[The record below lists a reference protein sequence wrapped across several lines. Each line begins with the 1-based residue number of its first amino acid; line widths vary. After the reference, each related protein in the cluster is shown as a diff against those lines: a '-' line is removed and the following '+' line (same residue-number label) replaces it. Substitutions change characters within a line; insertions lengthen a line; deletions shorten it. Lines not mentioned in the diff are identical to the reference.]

1 MPRKKQEAQ
10 GLPHV
15 LADAGEQAATPA
27 RETRYPVSAETTA
40 RLGRAFTY
48 HPPRGD
54 QGERYERLRGMFR
67 ELAFE
72 IAELTPPGREQDE
85 AHRAL
90 ETSCFFANAA
100 IARGE

>member
-10 GLPHV
+10 ALPHV
-15 LADAGEQAATPA
+15 MADAGEQAAPPA
-27 RETRYPVSAETTA
+27 RETRYPVSTETTA

-48 HPPRGD
+48 HSPKGD

-85 AHRAL
+85 AHRLL
-90 ETSCFFANAA
+90 ELSSMVANAA